1 MKPKYFVDMVLYELS
16 HGYYWEIPETDQIL
30 LETDDLNCA
39 KYIFDQK
46 KKQYKDVLIE
56 LTIKERTELD
66 DEILMEFVT
75 LDPEI
80 KIMY

>member
-16 HGYYWEIPETDQIL
+16 HGYYWEIPETDQVL

-46 KKQYKDVLIE
+46 KE
-56 LTIKERTELD
+56 TI
-66 DEILMEFVT
+66 
-75 LDPEI
+75 
-80 KIMY
+80 